1 MQLSTHDT
9 IKALLWGCMINKWK
23 NLHPSLLVQGAKG
36 EMWGYWKS
44 LFLSV
49 TDDHA
54 PFAKVT
60 VRQESLSWIT
70 VEVRRLMRTIL

>member
-1 MQLSTHDT
+1 MLRKSGVSRNVTEELCQDLSEVPWFVMDSFDPTD
-9 IKALLWGCMINKWK
+9 
-23 NLHPSLLVQGAKG
+23 

-49 TDDHA
+49 TEDHA